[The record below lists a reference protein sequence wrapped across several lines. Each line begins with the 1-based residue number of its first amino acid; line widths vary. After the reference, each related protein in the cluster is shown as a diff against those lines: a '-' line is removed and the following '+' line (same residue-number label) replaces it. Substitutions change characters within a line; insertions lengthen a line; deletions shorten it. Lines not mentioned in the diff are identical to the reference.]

1 MSGDS
6 SAEAFNEYYASMPWL
21 AVDFNEEGLKT
32 ELNEKFEVNGIPTL
46 VVLDASTGGVLNGD
60 AVESVFE
67 DPKGQNFPW
76 KS

>member
-6 SAEAFNEYYASMPWL
+6 SQEGFDEYYGSMPWL
-21 AVDFNEEGLKT
+21 ALRFDESDMNSGLNSEYEVD
-32 ELNEKFEVNGIPTL
+32 GIPTL
-46 VVLDASTGGVLNGD
+46 VVLDASTSEVLNAD

-67 DPKGQNFPW
+67 DPEGQKFPW